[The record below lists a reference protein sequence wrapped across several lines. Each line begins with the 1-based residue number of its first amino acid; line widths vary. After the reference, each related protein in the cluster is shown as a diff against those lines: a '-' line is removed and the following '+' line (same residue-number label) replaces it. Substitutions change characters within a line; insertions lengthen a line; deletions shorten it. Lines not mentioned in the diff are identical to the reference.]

1 MITFQTTPM
10 PLSVWHDPLLYIF
23 KVLCFAF
30 QVTNP
35 SDYQRAWFL
44 VSSAGIVQEIIPHKT
59 KQQQLMKQKQR
70 DCQERTSNIPG
81 IEGFHL
87 NETLRYLV
95 IF

>member
-44 VSSAGIVQEIIPHKT
+44 VSSAGIVQEIIPHGQIRDWKN
-59 KQQQLMKQKQR
+59 LSFSAQR
-70 DCQERTSNIPG
+70 MFTHVSPKYVLGTQSMTSKK
-81 IEGFHL
+81 
-87 NETLRYLV
+87 
-95 IF
+95 